1 MIHTCKFR
9 WSLHSV
15 CSSLMRYAKLL
26 RHLKILMIH
35 MCASP
40 CFCCETA
47 DFWQTKRTMIYQT
60 YFSSGKQIINS
71 RHSCSRK
78 RCTTIMN
85 KVRSYTHAYECVRT
99 FVHDVWTYTNRH
111 VNHGSHN
118 TNTYMHMFMWVHWA
132 LSKSKFVSGTT
143 LTMLLW
149 ICVGAAEPLTYL
161 RYLFANW
168 LQRMVKTCSCSC
180 FCHIWTTTN
189 NHK

>member
-1 MIHTCKFR
+1 MIHTCKLR

-71 RHSCSRK
+71 RHSCSRN

-85 KVRSYTHAYECVRT
+85 KVRSYTHALNVCVHSYMMYEHIQT
-99 FVHDVWTYTNRH
+99 DMSIMGH
-111 VNHGSHN
+111 
-118 TNTYMHMFMWVHWA
+118 
-132 LSKSKFVSGTT
+132 TT
-143 LTMLLW
+143 QIHTCTCLCECTGRFLK
-149 ICVGAAEPLTYL
+149 
-161 RYLFANW
+161 AN
-168 LQRMVKTCSCSC
+168 S
-180 FCHIWTTTN
+180 
-189 NHK
+189 